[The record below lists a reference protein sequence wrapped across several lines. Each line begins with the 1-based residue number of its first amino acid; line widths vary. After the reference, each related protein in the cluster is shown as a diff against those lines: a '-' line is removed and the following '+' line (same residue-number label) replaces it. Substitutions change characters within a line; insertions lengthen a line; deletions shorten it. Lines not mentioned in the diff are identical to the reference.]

1 MAANGVVVWG
11 PVAGSVGVT
20 GSTGVGSSV
29 VDSALVDCASEEH
42 TNMKFNIEGKLT
54 LEIKCRTIIVA

>member
-20 GSTGVGSSV
+20 GSTVVGSSV
-29 VDSALVDCASEEH
+29 VDSALVDCATEEH
-42 TNMKFNIEGKLT
+42 TNMKFNI
-54 LEIKCRTIIVA
+54 